1 MRDASFCGLRI
12 QLDTLVKED
21 FGVIVIGGGHAGC
34 EAALAAARMG
44 VSTLVVTGKLDTIG
58 LMPCN
63 PSIGGPA
70 KGQLARE
77 VDALGGEM
85 GRCIDQTF
93 LHVRWLNESKGP
105 AVRALR
111 AQADKAAY
119 ARRMRRALT
128 ETPNVALLE
137 AFVVDLIVERNAI
150 AGVMLGDGSRIRSR
164 QVVLSAGT
172 FMRGK
177 MFAGEKSSAGGRIG
191 EAPSLGLSAA
201 LRRLGFPTGRLKTG
215 TPPRVRKSSIDFSR
229 AEAQPPSPVP
239 LMFSYRSDPAFPG
252 PQMACHITHTNSATH
267 EMIRANLHRS
277 PMYGLGV
284 IEGVGPRYCP
294 SIEDKVM
301 KFAHNPSH
309 QIFLEPEG
317 WETESIYI
325 GGFSTSLPEEVQLAM
340 LHTLP
345 GLERAEM
352 LRAGYAV
359 EYDFVPPTELR
370 ATLETKR
377 ISGLYHAG
385 QVNGTSGYEEAAA
398 QGIAAGINAA
408 LRAQARPA
416 ATFSRTTSYIGTLI
430 DDLITKG
437 AQEPYRMLSSRAEH
451 RLLLRHDNADE
462 RLTPVGRSVGLVD
475 DRDWAAFEARTS
487 AMRAERARLESTR
500 AEAALAQAH
509 GAGPGA
515 RLADLLRRPGVGYAA
530 VAGTDGIVDELGE
543 RVAIELRYEGYIK
556 RQNAAVERLA
566 KAEHVRI
573 PTDFDYPACRGL
585 SREAR
590 EKLGALRPET
600 LGQAGRV
607 PGVTPADV
615 AVLSVFVHRAMTAVP
630 AAAASFE

>member
-1 MRDASFCGLRI
+1 MRP
-12 QLDTLVKED
+12 QD
-21 FGVIVIGGGHAGC
+21 FDVIVIGGGHAGC
-34 EAALAAARMG
+34 EAALAAARIG
-44 VSTLVVTGKLDTIG
+44 VRTLLVTGKLETIG

-85 GRCIDQTF
+85 GRCIDDTF
-93 LHVRWLNESKGP
+93 LHVRWLNESRGP

-119 ARRMRRALT
+119 ARRMRAAVSAQPGL
-128 ETPNVALLE
+128 ALLE
-137 AFVVDLIVERNAI
+137 SFVTDLATDAQGI
-150 AGVMLGDGSRIRSR
+150 AGVVLADGSLIRAR

-172 FMRGK
+172 FMSGK
-177 MFAGEKSSAGGRIG
+177 LFAGEKSTAGGRVG
-191 EAPSLGLSAA
+191 EAPSLGLSDA

-215 TPPRVRKSSIDFSR
+215 TPPRVHADSIDFSML
-229 AEAQPPSPVP
+229 EAQPPSPVP
-239 LMFSYRSDPAFPG
+239 LMFSYRSRPAFPG
-252 PQMACHITHTNSATH
+252 KQLACHITHTDERTH
-267 EMIRANLHRS
+267 ALIRANLHRS

-317 WETESIYI
+317 WESKWIYV
-325 GGFSTSLPEEVQLAM
+325 GGFSTSLPDEVQLEM

-345 GLERAEM
+345 GLERAHM

-359 EYDFVPPTELR
+359 EYDFVQPTELR
-370 ATLETKR
+370 ANLETMR
-377 ISGLYHAG
+377 VCGLFHAG

-398 QGIAAGINAA
+398 QGIVAGINAA
-408 LRAQARPA
+408 RRARGDEPV
-416 ATFSRTTSYIGTLI
+416 TFSRSTSYIGTLI

-437 AQEPYRMLSSRAEH
+437 APEPYRMLSSRAEF

-462 RLTPVGRSVGLVD
+462 RLTPVGREVGLIDGVA
-475 DRDWAAFEARTS
+475 WSAF
-487 AMRAERARLESTR
+487 AERMERIAAERLRLETTK
-500 AEAALAQAH
+500 A
-509 GAGPGA
+509 GA
-515 RLADLLRRPGVGYAA
+515 RLAHAHAAEPGVTLAQLLRRQ
-530 VAGTDGIVDELGE
+530 GTDYSAIAGERAIEPELGE
-543 RVAIELRYEGYIK
+543 RVVIDLRYEGYIR
-556 RQNAAVERLA
+556 RQALAVDRLA
-566 KAEHVRI
+566 KAEHALI
-573 PTDFDYPACRGL
+573 PADFDYGSCRGL

-590 EKLGALRPET
+590 EKLAARQPQT
-600 LGQAGRV
+600 LGQAGRI

-615 AVLSVFVHRAMTAVP
+615 AVLSVFLHRRN
-630 AAAASFE
+630 ASEPVASSA

>member
-1 MRDASFCGLRI
+1 MR
-12 QLDTLVKED
+12 ED
-21 FGVIVIGGGHAGC
+21 FDVIVIGGGHAGC

-44 VSTLVVTGKLDTIG
+44 ARTLVITGKLDTIG

-85 GRCIDQTF
+85 GRAIDDTY
-93 LHVRWLNESKGP
+93 LHVRWLNESRGP

-119 ARRMRRALT
+119 ARRMRAAVEAQPGLA
-128 ETPNVALLE
+128 VLE
-137 AFVVDLIVERNAI
+137 AFVIDLASDARGV
-150 AGVMLGDGSRIRSR
+150 AGVVLTDGSLIRCR

-172 FMRGK
+172 FMSGK
-177 MFAGEKSSAGGRIG
+177 LFAGEASTAGGRVG
-191 EAPSLGLSAA
+191 EAPSIGLSDS

-215 TPPRVRKSSIDFSR
+215 TPPRVHADSIDYSR
-229 AEAQPPSPVP
+229 LEAQPASLVP
-239 LMFSYRSDPAFPG
+239 LMFSYRSALRFPG
-252 PQMACHITHTNSATH
+252 PQLACHITNTNDHTHSL
-267 EMIRANLHRS
+267 IRANLHRS

-317 WETESIYI
+317 WQTKWTYV

-345 GLERAEM
+345 GLERAQM

-377 ISGLYHAG
+377 VPGLYHAG

-398 QGIAAGINAA
+398 QGIVAGINAA
-408 LRAQARPA
+408 QRALGRSLVV
-416 ATFSRTTSYIGTLI
+416 FSRASSYIGTLI

-437 AQEPYRMLSSRAEH
+437 ASEPYRMLSSRAEF

-462 RLTPVGRSVGLVD
+462 RLTPVGRAANLVD
-475 DRDWAAFEARTS
+475 DQTWQAFELR
-487 AMRAERARLESTR
+487 MRRLRDERKRLETSKAPPELLAAVD
-500 AEAALAQAH
+500 AEPGTTLAH
-509 GAGPGA
+509 
-515 RLADLLRRPGVGYAA
+515 LLRRQDTTYE
-530 VAGTDGIVDELGE
+530 AGAGSALEPELAE
-543 RVAIELRYEGYIK
+543 RVVIELRYEGYIR
-556 RQNAAVERLA
+556 RQAQAIERIA
-566 KAEHVRI
+566 KAEHTAI
-573 PTDFDYPACRGL
+573 PDDFDYAGCRGL

-590 EKLGALRPET
+590 EKLLALRPQT
-600 LGQAGRV
+600 LGQAGRM

-615 AVLSVFVHRAMTAVP
+615 AVLSVFLHRGLAQHVS
-630 AAAASFE
+630 AAS

>member
-1 MRDASFCGLRI
+1 MSDS
-12 QLDTLVKED
+12 D
-21 FGVIVIGGGHAGC
+21 FDVIVIGGGHAGC

-44 VSTLVVTGKLDTIG
+44 VRTLVVTGKLDTIG

-85 GRCIDQTF
+85 GRCIDDTY
-93 LHVRWLNESKGP
+93 LHVRWLNESRGP

-119 ARRMRRALT
+119 ARRMRAALKVQ
-128 ETPNVALLE
+128 PGLALLE
-137 AFVVDLIVERNAI
+137 AFVVDLATD
-150 AGVMLGDGSRIRSR
+150 AHGVRGVVLTDGSVVSAR

-172 FMRGK
+172 FMSGK
-177 MFAGEKSSAGGRIG
+177 LFAGEKSSAGGRIG
-191 EAPSLGLSAA
+191 EAPSLGLSDA
-201 LRRLGFPTGRLKTG
+201 LRRLGFPTVRLKTG
-215 TPPRVRKSSIDFSR
+215 TPPRVHRDSIDFSKT
-229 AEAQPPSPVP
+229 ETQPPSPVP
-239 LMFSYRSDPAFPG
+239 LAFSYRSRPAFPG
-252 PQMACHITHTNSATH
+252 PQLACHITHTDERTH
-267 EMIRANLHRS
+267 ALIRANLHRS

-284 IEGVGPRYCP
+284 IEGIGPRYCP

-317 WETESIYI
+317 WETPWIYV
-325 GGFSTSLPEEVQLAM
+325 GGFSTSLPEDVQLDM

-345 GLERAEM
+345 GLENAQM

-359 EYDFVPPTELR
+359 EYDVVPPTELR
-370 ATLETKR
+370 ATLETMR
-377 ISGLYHAG
+377 VCGLFHAG

-408 LRAQARPA
+408 RRAQGRAPV
-416 ATFSRTTSYIGTLI
+416 TFSRSTSYLGTLI

-437 AQEPYRMLSSRAEH
+437 APEPYRMLSSRAEF

-462 RLTPVGRSVGLVD
+462 RMTPLGHEIGLID
-475 DRDWAAFEARTS
+475 DCAWSEFEQRIDALAR
-487 AMRAERARLESTR
+487 ERTRLENTKADPPLAAAYD
-500 AEAALAQAH
+500 AEPGITLAQ
-509 GAGPGA
+509 
-515 RLADLLRRPGVGYAA
+515 LLRRQGTDYPA
-530 VAGTDGIVDELGE
+530 VAGAGRLEPELGD
-543 RVAIELRYEGYIK
+543 RVVIHLRYEGYIK
-556 RQNAAVERLA
+556 RQALQVERLA
-566 KAEHVRI
+566 KAENAQI
-573 PTDFDYPACRGL
+573 PDDFDFAGCCGL

-590 EKLGALRPET
+590 EKLHARRPRT
-600 LGQAGRV
+600 LGQASRI

-615 AVLSVFVHRAMTAVP
+615 AVLSVFLHRRTGLETL
-630 AAAASFE
+630 AAGA